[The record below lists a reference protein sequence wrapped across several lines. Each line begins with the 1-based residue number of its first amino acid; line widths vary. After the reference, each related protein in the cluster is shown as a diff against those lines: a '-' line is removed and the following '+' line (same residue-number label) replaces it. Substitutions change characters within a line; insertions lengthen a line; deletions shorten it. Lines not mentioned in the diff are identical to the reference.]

1 MRHRRGA
8 LFLVTMASLQRLG
21 IAHLSNSDGGFHSTG
36 GSHRSL
42 NVSLEKSHNS
52 RDGHEGRVGA
62 GSTPQGA
69 GPSSQGELSP
79 LSSVL
84 CLTPVTLGDPKANR
98 HAELRRAINAATGSQ
113 VEDPTLGNLQ
123 AKSLESMGVE
133 DLKRVRSSLLDNA
146 WRSRYAKVLLNTR

>member
-1 MRHRRGA
+1 
-8 LFLVTMASLQRLG
+8 MASLQRLG
-21 IAHLSNSDGGFHSTG
+21 ITHLNNSDGGFHSTG

-69 GPSSQGELSP
+69 GPSSQGELLP

-84 CLTPVTLGDPKANR
+84 CLTPVALGDFKGNR
-98 HAELRRAINAATGSQ
+98 HVRRAINAATGSQ
-113 VEDPTLGNLQ
+113 VEDTTLGNLQ

-133 DLKRVRSSLLDNA
+133 DLKLVRISLLDNA
-146 WRSRYAKVLLNTR
+146 RRSRYAKVLLSTH

>member
-1 MRHRRGA
+1 VPF
-8 LFLVTMASLQRLG
+8 FLVTMASLQRLG
-21 IAHLSNSDGGFHSTG
+21 ITNLSNSDGGFHSAG

-69 GPSSQGELSP
+69 GPSSQGELLP

-84 CLTPVTLGDPKANR
+84 CLTPVALGDFKGNM
-98 HAELRRAINAATGSQ
+98 RRAINAATGSQ
-113 VEDPTLGNLQ
+113 VEDPALGNLQ

-133 DLKRVRSSLLDNA
+133 DLKRVRISLIDNA
-146 WRSRYAKVLLNTR
+146 RRSRYAKVLLSTQ